1 MGNQGIDSVPVYNR
15 ATPIANAFGERKWKM
30 NINNFIM
37 GISTTSIGYIYFT
50 HFFTMN
56 CLCVTESS
64 ANKWYGRNLPQEQ
77 FGEYVSHWMPIPS
90 APIE

>member
-1 MGNQGIDSVPVYNR
+1 
-15 ATPIANAFGERKWKM
+15 M

-37 GISTTSIGYIYFT
+37 GIRTTSIGYIYFT

-64 ANKWYGRNLPQEQ
+64 AYYYTDGRKLLNAHSIAL
-77 FGEYVSHWMPIPS
+77 YS
-90 APIE
+90 